1 MTFWFCCIFFISTPS
16 TNCNTRITSKS
27 ACFCLSNYACF
38 ISIND
43 HLANI
48 FTSVFHAVLQD
59 VGNFVWEER
68 GLPSL
73 SDDDRSVA
81 EN

>member
-1 MTFWFCCIFFISTPS
+1 MTFWFCCIFFISTPL
-16 TNCNTRITSKS
+16 TNCNTRITSYS
-27 ACFCLSNYACF
+27 ACFCLGKFACF

-48 FTSVFHAVLQD
+48 IRTMFHAVLQD

-68 GLPSL
+68 GAPLPL
-73 SDDDRSVA
+73 
-81 EN
+81 